1 MEWNK
6 KDYET
11 TLTKE
16 KDGVVWIEFKAY
28 QDFPI
33 KHAYS
38 TRLGGVS
45 TGVCASMNLRNC
57 EYDTRENY
65 ETNMRRFCAAIDVPY
80 ENIVAS
86 HQTHTVN
93 VRVVTTEDIP
103 TGTLFGRE
111 FQDVDGLVT
120 NVRNAVLVTSFADCI
135 PLYLYDPKNHAIGM
149 SHAGW
154 RGTAGGIGRVTV
166 EAMTANYDTDPKD
179 IIACIGPGICKDCY
193 EVGMDVYEEF
203 EKTFVE
209 KPPLQAGEVPQSG
222 GGVRRGASQGG
233 MEDIFEKKPDGK
245 FLADLWLANK
255 LILMSAGVPE
265 ENIFLTDI
273 CTKCNSEYLFSHRA
287 MGNARG
293 NQCGFLMLE

>member
-1 MEWNK
+1 MDWK
-6 KDYET
+6 KKGDET
-11 TLTKE
+11 TLIKE

-28 QDFPI
+28 QGLPI

-93 VRVVTTEDIP
+93 VHVVTEEDIP

-111 FQDVDGLVT
+111 FTDVDGLVT

-166 EAMTANYDTDPKD
+166 EAMTANYGTDPKD
-179 IIACIGPGICKDCY
+179 IIACIGPGICDHCY
-193 EVGMDVYEEF
+193 EVGKDVYDEF
-203 EKTFVE
+203 EKSFSKSDMRAIFVKRPNE
-209 KPPLQAGEVPQSG
+209 KYS
-222 GGVRRGASQGG
+222 
-233 MEDIFEKKPDGK
+233 
-245 FLADLWLANK
+245 ADLWLAN
-255 LILMSAGVPE
+255 LLVLYNAGVNPK
-265 ENIFLTDI
+265 NIYLPDI
-273 CTKCNSEYLFSHRA
+273 CTKCNSKYLFSHRA

>member
-38 TRLGGVS
+38 TRMGGVS

-86 HQTHTVN
+86 HQTHTTN
-93 VRVVTTEDIP
+93 VHVVTEEDIP

-111 FQDVDGLVT
+111 FTDVDGLVT

-154 RGTAGGIGRVTV
+154 RGTVGGIGRVTV
-166 EAMTANYDTDPKD
+166 EAMTANYGTNPKD

-203 EKTFVE
+203 ERRG
-209 KPPLQAGEVPQSG
+209 LQA
-222 GGVRRGASQGG
+222 
-233 MEDIFEKKPDGK
+233 IFSPRPDGK

-273 CTKCNSEYLFSHRA
+273 CTKCNSKYLFSHRV

>member
-1 MEWNK
+1 MNWK
-6 KDYET
+6 KKGDET

-28 QDFPI
+28 QGLPI

-38 TRLGGVS
+38 TRMGGVS

-80 ENIVAS
+80 ENIVTS

-93 VRVVTTEDIP
+93 VHVVTTEDIP

-111 FQDVDGLVT
+111 FKDVDGLVT

-135 PLYLYDPKNHAIGM
+135 PLYLYDAKNHAIGM

-166 EAMTANYDTDPKD
+166 EAMTANYGTDPKD
-179 IIACIGPGICKDCY
+179 IIACIGPGICGDCY
-193 EVGMDVYEEF
+193 EVGADVYKEF
-203 EKTFVE
+203 GKSFS
-209 KPPLQAGEVPQSG
+209 KPPQA
-222 GGVRRGASQGG
+222 
-233 MEDIFEKKPDGK
+233 IFIPKPDGK
-245 FLADLWLANK
+245 YLLDLWLANK
-255 LILMSAGVPE
+255 LVLINAGVKP
-265 ENIFLTDI
+265 ENIYLTDI
-273 CTKCNSEYLFSHRA
+273 CTKCNSEYLFSHRE

-293 NQCGFLMLE
+293 NQCGFLMLK